1 MRAAAPAAVDG
12 ARRWVGA
19 RAAARTAR
27 RGALL
32 SADLASAAIV
42 VPGGARWAMAEDGV
56 GCPERGEGFWSG
68 LGARAPRVMSLRFCV
83 LNALG
88 WTFAHVFGSLM
99 LVCCGGDVKGVEER
113 GGTDAVIWRAL
124 VLPCALSVALAPVLL
139 PLAFAH
145 FACVSLPPQLWR
157 LSAAHP
163 PSFVLFAL
171 RLAAPALVPPDL
183 AAWGAR
189 ATRVAA
195 LACLLERWGQPAPE
209 KHAGRPEFFHP
220 GSLGSKGREASREA
234 DESSEIRGQA
244 TEDGF
249 L

>member
-1 MRAAAPAAVDG
+1 M
-12 ARRWVGA
+12 
-19 RAAARTAR
+19 
-27 RGALL
+27 
-32 SADLASAAIV
+32 
-42 VPGGARWAMAEDGV
+42 
-56 GCPERGEGFWSG
+56 
-68 LGARAPRVMSLRFCV
+68 
-83 LNALG
+83 
-88 WTFAHVFGSLM
+88 
-99 LVCCGGDVKGVEER
+99 
-113 GGTDAVIWRAL
+113 
-124 VLPCALSVALAPVLL
+124 LL

-195 LACLLERWGQPAPE
+195 LACLLERWGKPASE

-234 DESSEIRGQA
+234 DE
-244 TEDGF
+244 
-249 L
+249 